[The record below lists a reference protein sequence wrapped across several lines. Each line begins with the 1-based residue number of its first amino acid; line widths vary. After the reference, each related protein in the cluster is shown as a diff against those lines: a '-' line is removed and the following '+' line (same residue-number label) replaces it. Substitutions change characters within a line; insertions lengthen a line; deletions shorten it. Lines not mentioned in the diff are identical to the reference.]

1 MKAFKKVSLKV
12 KKGHQR
18 SRIAKKRPKRSNFE
32 HHQKFFDARRILVNI
47 ASETKREAQGIFV
60 NK

>member
-18 SRIAKKRPKRSNFE
+18 SRIAKKGQRGQISNIIRSFSMLE
-32 HHQKFFDARRILVNI
+32 
-47 ASETKREAQGIFV
+47 GYW
-60 NK
+60 